1 MGRDGEPISERAG
14 LMDEIIESGKETI
27 RKESL
32 AVSRLVDRIGRSFEA
47 AVETIFSCKGKV
59 IVTGIGKSGIIAKK
73 VAATFSSTGTPA
85 FFLHPAE
92 GIHGDVGLVGED
104 DVALAI
110 SKSGETDEVNHLI
123 PVFKRLGVLVIA
135 IVGNLDSRLA
145 RSADIIIDVSVDSE
159 ACPNGLAPTCSTT
172 SALAMGDALAVALLS
187 LRDFKPEDFARL
199 HPGGKLGKRLARVED
214 MMLTGTY
221 VPMVRR
227 DSLMKE
233 AILEMTAKRGITS
246 VVEDDGRLAG
256 VITDGDLRRLLEKT
270 SDIFSLRCD
279 EVMTKN
285 PKTIDKDS
293 LAAKGVK
300 MMEDHGITALLVVN
314 DEKRPIGVMHL
325 HDLMRAGVV

>member
-1 MGRDGEPISERAG
+1 M
-14 LMDEIIESGKETI
+14 MDKIIEAGKETI

-32 AVSRLVDRIGRSFEA
+32 AVSRLVERIGKSFEE
-47 AVETIFSCKGKV
+47 AVRTIFSCRGKV
-59 IVTGIGKSGIIAKK
+59 IVIGMGKSGIIAKK

-104 DVALAI
+104 DVAIAV
-110 SKSGETDEVNHLI
+110 SKSGETDEVNRLI

-135 IVGNLDSRLA
+135 IVGNMDSRLA
-145 RSADIIIDVSVDSE
+145 RSADVIIDVSVDSE

-187 LRDFKPEDFARL
+187 LRDFKAEDFARL

-221 VPMVRR
+221 VPVVRH

-246 VVEDDGRLAG
+246 VVEDDGRLVG

-279 EVMTKN
+279 EVMTRN
-285 PKTIDKDS
+285 PKTIDIDS

-300 MMEDHGITALLVVN
+300 MMEDHGITALLIVD
-314 DEKRPIGVMHL
+314 DEKRPIGVIHL